1 MLGSYGTSAT
11 LYYHDGMYSWQAVV
25 GSGTPGTIGVTSIDG
40 KTGVITLGSTLQTNG
55 NMLQTATYEHHQD
68 AATAV

>member
-1 MLGSYGTSAT
+1 
-11 LYYHDGMYSWQAVV
+11 MYSWQAVV

-55 NMLQTATYEHHQD
+55 NMLQTATYEHRQD
-68 AATAV
+68 TAATV